1 MDSAA
6 CVIGDAV
13 EGGNTIA
20 NNQAG
25 VWVVLPGLPLYGIRA
40 NSISSNGGLGIV
52 SGPAPVIRPNA
63 AGALD
68 NFPLIVSVTSDGTD
82 TTIQGVYRGAPNC
95 PVGIDFFASP
105 VCSRRPRDFEEG
117 ETYLGSQ
124 DGQSRANGEF
134 AFDVTLPL
142 SSEDVPR
149 DGDRH
154 RRPLS
159 VPSFAGWGVRRTRS
173 RRRNSRSGSRSRS
186 SPRAVRLGAGPM

>member
-1 MDSAA
+1 MGNAGAGIRLDSAA

-25 VWVVLPGLPLYGIRA
+25 VWVVLPGLPLYSIRA

-63 AGALD
+63 AGVLD
-68 NFPLIVSVTSDGTD
+68 NFPLIVSATSDD
-82 TTIQGVYRGAPNC
+82 TNTTVQGVYRGAPNC

-124 DGQSRANGEF
+124 DGQS
-134 AFDVTLPL
+134 D
-142 SSEDVPR
+142 
-149 DGDRH
+149 
-154 RRPLS
+154 
-159 VPSFAGWGVRRTRS
+159 AGA
-173 RRRNSRSGSRSRS
+173 S
-186 SPRAVRLGAGPM
+186 SPST